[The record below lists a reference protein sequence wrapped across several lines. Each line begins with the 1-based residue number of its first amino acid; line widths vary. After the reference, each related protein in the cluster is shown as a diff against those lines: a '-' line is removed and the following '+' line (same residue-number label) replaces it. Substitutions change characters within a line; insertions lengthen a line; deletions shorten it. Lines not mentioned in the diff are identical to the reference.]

1 MTSILKCDAGAGDM
15 TGGGSGGPS
24 CELLFAM
31 PLGRVALSPGQ
42 RCTLGRG
49 VELGGREGA
58 ALALAQEEGHVK
70 ATLSG
75 PRSPSLSALHASV
88 TMGED
93 NRWRISDPGSLNGV
107 FHNLARISAPTVLS
121 HGDRI
126 DLCSPWNPAAT
137 MLFVASKPE
146 PARAA
151 PPATSTPASPAVDAA
166 SAESKVLEA
175 LACAERR
182 LSELVESKFD
192 ALLRTGDGAAGSAV
206 ATLTAEIKAARDDVG
221 ALAKVAAAG
230 VTAALVERED
240 NVRASVAGF
249 EAALEDVASLL
260 EQARGRDVVAR
271 AAASSESLRA
281 ATTSFESSCATTT
294 SSESSR
300 AATTLSDSS
309 RAAAMLSS
317 SARLSPVTALEPVD
331 EVTDA
336 ICDCD
341 GDESSFV
348 DVIGL
353 DGDESSFVDVI
364 GLDGGSEPNVSAA
377 SRAPTLK
384 RACPEDSDRQ
394 EVVKA
399 PLLTEGRG

>member
-1 MTSILKCDAGAGDM
+1 MATAVFKGDAAAGSAGAVA
-15 TGGGSGGPS
+15 GGGAP

-58 ALALAQEEGHVK
+58 ALALAQEECRV
-70 ATLSG
+70 ALTFSG
-75 PRSPSLSALHASV
+75 PRSPSLSALHATV

-93 NRWRISDPGSLNGV
+93 TRWRICDPGSLNGV

-137 MLFVASKPE
+137 LLFVASQPE

-151 PPATSTPASPAVDAA
+151 PPATPTPASPAVDAA

-182 LSELVESKFD
+182 LRELVESKFD

-206 ATLTAEIKAARDDVG
+206 AALTAEIKAARDDVG
-221 ALAKVAAAG
+221 ALAQAAAAG

-240 NVRASVAGF
+240 KVRGSVAGF
-249 EAALEDVASLL
+249 EAALEDVTSLL

-271 AAASSESLRA
+271 AATSSESLRA
-281 ATTSFESSCATTT
+281 ATTSFESSRAAAT

-300 AATTLSDSS
+300 AVSDNVAAAMSSDSV
-309 RAAAMLSS
+309 RAAATLSG
-317 SARLSPVTALEPVD
+317 SARLSPTTALEPVD

-336 ICDCD
+336 ICD
-341 GDESSFV
+341 GDEWALV
-348 DVIGL
+348 DVIG
-353 DGDESSFVDVI
+353 I
-364 GLDGGSEPNVSAA
+364 DGGSEPNGSAA
-377 SRAPTLK
+377 SREPTLK
-384 RACPEDSDRQ
+384 RACPEDSDGQ
-394 EVVKA
+394 AVVKA
-399 PLLTEGRG
+399 PLLAEGRG

>member
-1 MTSILKCDAGAGDM
+1 MVTVLNGDAGSAGAIM
-15 TGGGSGGPS
+15 GGGVGGPS

-49 VELGGREGA
+49 VELGGRQGA
-58 ALALAQEEGHVK
+58 ALALAREEGHVE

-75 PRSPSLSALHASV
+75 PRSPSLSALHATV

-93 NRWRISDPGSLNGV
+93 NRWRICDPGSTNGV

-137 MLFVASKPE
+137 LLFVASQPE
-146 PARAA
+146 PARVA
-151 PPATSTPASPAVDAA
+151 PSATPTPASPPVDAA
-166 SAESKVLEA
+166 SAESKMLEA
-175 LACAERR
+175 VACAERR
-182 LSELVESKFD
+182 LSELVETKFD
-192 ALLRTGDGAAGSAV
+192 ALLRKGDGAAGSAV
-206 ATLTAEIKAARDDVG
+206 AALTAEINAARDDVG
-221 ALAKVAAAG
+221 ALAQAAAAG

-249 EAALEDVASLL
+249 KAALEDVSSLL

-281 ATTSFESSCATTT
+281 ATTSFESPCAATT

-300 AATTLSDSS
+300 AAATLSDSA
-309 RAAAMLSS
+309 RAAATLSR
-317 SARLSPVTALEPVD
+317 SARLSPTTALEPVD

-341 GDESSFV
+341 ESSIV
-348 DVIGL
+348 DVIG
-353 DGDESSFVDVI
+353 I
-364 GLDGGSEPNVSAA
+364 DGGSEPNVSAA
-377 SRAPTLK
+377 SREPALK

-399 PLLTEGRG
+399 PLLGEGRG